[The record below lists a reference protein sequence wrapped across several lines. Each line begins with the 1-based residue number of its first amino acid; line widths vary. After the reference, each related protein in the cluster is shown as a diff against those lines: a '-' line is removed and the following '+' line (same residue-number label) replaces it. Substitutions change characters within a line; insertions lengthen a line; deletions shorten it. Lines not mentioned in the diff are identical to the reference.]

1 MKKLVRLVRL
11 NGLQYN
17 ANRDPQPYRRVA
29 GEPFRI
35 EALIESGAP
44 ARCTLRDVA
53 GKIIAAAEV
62 AGGATFAHELRFD
75 APGVNV
81 VTLSVERGGEQC
93 AQDLR
98 LDVLAHA
105 WVG

>member
-1 MKKLVRLVRL
+1 MGKLVKLVRL

-17 ANRDPQPYRRVA
+17 ANRDPQVYRRVV

-35 EALIESGAP
+35 QALMDAGAA
-44 ARCTLRDVA
+44 ARCTLQDATGQVLVSTDVP
-53 GKIIAAAEV
+53 
-62 AGGATFAHELRFD
+62 AGGTFSHDLKFD
-75 APGVNV
+75 APGVHI
-81 VTLSVERGGEQC
+81 VTLVAARNGQSF